1 MNASERWV
9 ADLKL
14 DYQGDDS
21 DALINRL
28 VGWRARAD
36 GPILM
41 LFILEE
47 ISKLRE
53 LIEGLKI
60 KPTSRSNSRVDGMKS
75 QGGEKSVTS

>member
-14 DYQGDDS
+14 EYHGDDT

-28 VGWRARAD
+28 IGWRARAD

-53 LIEGLKI
+53 LLEGLKI
-60 KPTSRSNSRVDGMKS
+60 KPISKSNSS
-75 QGGEKSVTS
+75 